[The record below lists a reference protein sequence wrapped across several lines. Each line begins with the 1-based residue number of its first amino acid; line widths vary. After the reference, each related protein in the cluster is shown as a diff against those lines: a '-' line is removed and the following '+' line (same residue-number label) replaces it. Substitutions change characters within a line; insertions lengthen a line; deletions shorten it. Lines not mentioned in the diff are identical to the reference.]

1 MTAYIWKGHGAD
13 HTGNWQTTTDWTPT
27 GEPGAG
33 DSATI
38 NNGTAT
44 EDINESFGSSLSIA
58 ALKVGPNG
66 HLVIGDSAGAD
77 DATLDITGSAE
88 DDNLGSITIYGGS
101 ELIAAADLKLG
112 SATATGVLNF
122 DGGTFSDGSLFINGE
137 GVISM
142 QAGALGSVST
152 NKGTI
157 DATNPN
163 SGFDYFTLSGGT
175 LNNFGTL
182 EATNSVS
189 GSSGVADLF
198 LTGGI
203 SVTNKAGS
211 AFGAGSGAVV
221 TLSDAT
227 VTSGTFT
234 GQMDAVGVND
244 TIKGTNSLNFV
255 NEGTISVV
263 DNGSLTIAGGSDTV
277 INKSQIDVNQ
287 GTLKLTG
294 TIDNELNAEIV
305 ANGTEGTKAIV
316 TSGSGGAILN
326 NGALIADAGKMT
338 FNNEVI
344 GGQETIEDDELMTFN
359 YSESGEITFTNGGG
373 TLGIGNGPSGG
384 GNGPIGGDI
393 SGFASGDILDFTKI
407 VYVSSTDPSGSY
419 TQSNAAEGLLTVG
432 SDVLTLLGNYAPVG
446 DTQPLNQGPFVSFS
460 DGHGGTDVIY
470 SPS

>member
-13 HTGNWQTTTDWTPT
+13 HTGNWQTTTDWTTT

-122 DGGTFSDGSLFINGE
+122 DGGSFSDGSLFINGE

-175 LNNFGTL
+175 LNNLGTL

-344 GGQETIEDDELMTFN
+344 GGQETIEDDGLDDVQLQRERRDHFYQRRRHARHRQRPQRGRQRADRRGHFWLRLGRHPGLHENCVCELHR
-359 YSESGEITFTNGGG
+359 SERKLYAIQCRGRIVDSRLGRFDPARQLRSGRRHPAPQP
-373 TLGIGNGPSGG
+373 GP
-384 GNGPIGGDI
+384 
-393 SGFASGDILDFTKI
+393 
-407 VYVSSTDPSGSY
+407 VR
-419 TQSNAAEGLLTVG
+419 QLLH
-432 SDVLTLLGNYAPVG
+432 
-446 DTQPLNQGPFVSFS
+446 
-460 DGHGGTDVIY
+460 GHGGTDVIY
-470 SPS
+470 SAS